1 MVKLKFII
9 KDNSLVLR
17 ISEGKERYYKSVK
30 HILTGNPNLTKH
42 WNADKERF
50 SANAVSYSENNKTL
64 EEFKGPY
71 TKLLFEH
78 PEFTARQVAS
88 FFQPIKQV
96 GVIASQKATEEPVAE
111 SEFHLVEK
119 YLEEIIM
126 REKAKQ
132 GCNFE
137 TYSKLLSKCRK
148 IIKGFSSLTFQ
159 SLNHKSCVRLAHTFA
174 KHNGYKGTTKAF
186 RNVLGRASKDNE
198 VPFSL
203 TQIGDFKFAEYNP
216 NRNCVDDKK
225 SDVLTTEQLKQF
237 LNADL
242 KTFTPTYKDRKQ
254 VELYH
259 DFCVFMFHSFF
270 APCDVIKLKYSD
282 ITRANTIR
290 VKRKKTHQPVEV
302 PVSPAMANIIAKYKG
317 KTVDGYVFPI
327 MDDKKEAAYTTAD
340 YLFKKF
346 REKLNIWLKS
356 VGKELELDYDLYAY
370 VFRHTAITVALD
382 SGLPISYV
390 AMAAGTSIE
399 MIQEHYYNGDNI
411 INQQKLQMA
420 FMKAAGA

>member
-30 HILTGNPNLTKH
+30 HLLTGSPNLAKH

-64 EEFKGPY
+64 EEFKSTY
-71 TKLLFEH
+71 TKLLFER
-78 PEFTARQVAS
+78 PELTARQVAS
-88 FFQPIKQV
+88 YFQPIKQV
-96 GVIASQKATEEPVAE
+96 GTITPQKLTEEPTEA
-111 SEFHLVEK
+111 SEFNFVEK
-119 YLEEIIM
+119 YLEEIIV

-132 GCNFE
+132 GCNFV

-159 SLNHKSCVRLAHTFA
+159 SLDYKACVRLAHTFA
-174 KHNGYKGTTKAF
+174 KHDGYKGTTKAF
-186 RNVLGRASKDNE
+186 RNVLGKASKDHE

-203 TQIGDFKFAEYNP
+203 TQIGDFIFADYNP
-216 NRNCVDDKK
+216 KRNCVDDKK
-225 SDVLTTEQLKQF
+225 PDILTTEQLKQF

-242 KTFTPTYKDRKQ
+242 SNLTPSYKDRKQ
-254 VELYH
+254 VELYY
-259 DFCVFMFHSFF
+259 DFCVFMFHFFF

-302 PVSPAMANIIAKYKG
+302 PVSPAMADIIAKYRG
-317 KTVDGYVFPI
+317 QTVDGYVFPI
-327 MDDKKEAAYTTAD
+327 MDDKNEAAYTTAD

-346 REKLNIWLKS
+346 REKLNIWLKC
-356 VGKELELDYDLYAY
+356 VGKELGLDYNLYAY

-382 SGLPISYV
+382 GGLPIAYM

-399 MIQEHYYNGDNI
+399 MIQEHYYNGDSI
-411 INQQKLQMA
+411 VNQQKLQMA
-420 FMKAAGA
+420 FMRAAM

>member
-17 ISEGKERYYKSVK
+17 ISEGKERYYKSIK
-30 HILTGNPNLTKH
+30 HILTGSPNLEKH

-50 SANAVSYSENNKTL
+50 SANAVSYSDNNKAL
-64 EEFKGPY
+64 EEFKGIY
-71 TKLLFEH
+71 VRLLLEH
-78 PEFTARQVAS
+78 PELTAREVAS
-88 FFQPIKQV
+88 YFQPIKQTQPKPLETP
-96 GVIASQKATEEPVAE
+96 VIDTTEPSDYA
-111 SEFHLVEK
+111 LVEK
-119 YLEEIIM
+119 YLEEVIV

-148 IIKGFSSLTFQ
+148 VIKGFASLTFQ
-159 SLNHKSCVRLAHTFA
+159 SLDYKSCVRLAHIFA
-174 KHNGYKGTTKAF
+174 KYDGYKGTTKAF
-186 RNVLGRASKDNE
+186 RNMLGKASKDKE
-198 VPFSL
+198 VPFDII
-203 TQIGDFKFAEYNP
+203 QIGDFKFAEYDP
-216 NRNCVDDKK
+216 KRNCVDDKK
-225 SDVLTTEQLKQF
+225 PDVLTVDKLKQF
-237 LNADL
+237 LGADISTL
-242 KTFTPTYKDRKQ
+242 TPSYKDRKQ

-302 PVSPAMANIIAKYKG
+302 PISPAMGNIIAKYKG
-317 KTVDGYVFPI
+317 LTVDDYVFPI
-327 MDDKKEAAYTTAD
+327 MDDAKEATYTTVD
-340 YLFKKF
+340 YTFKKF
-346 REKLNIWLKS
+346 REKLNIWLKA
-356 VGKELELDYDLYAY
+356 VGKELEVDYDLYAY

-399 MIQEHYYNGDNI
+399 MIQEHYYNGDSVA
-411 INQQKLQMA
+411 NQQKLQMA
-420 FMKAAGA
+420 FMKVAM

>member
-50 SANAVSYSENNKTL
+50 SGYAVSYSENNKAL
-64 EEFKGPY
+64 EEFKNIY
-71 TKLLFEH
+71 IKLLFEH
-78 PEFTARQVAS
+78 PELTARQAAS
-88 FFQPIKQV
+88 YFQPIKQV
-96 GVIASQKATEEPVAE
+96 AKPVPETPKE
-111 SEFHLVEK
+111 SEIAVSDYNLVEK
-119 YLEEIIM
+119 YLQEVIV

-148 IIKGFSSLTFQ
+148 IIKNFSTMTFQ
-159 SLNHKSCVRLAHTFA
+159 SIDYKACVRLAHTFA
-174 KHNGYKGTTKAF
+174 KHDGYKGTSKSF
-186 RNVLGRASKDNE
+186 RNLLGKASKDSE

-203 TQIGDFKFAEYNP
+203 TQIGDFMFSEYNP
-216 NRNCVDDKK
+216 NRNRVDDKK
-225 SDVLTTEQLKQF
+225 PDVLTSEQLKQF
-237 LNADL
+237 INADL
-242 KTFTPTYKDRKQ
+242 HQLTPAYKDRKT

-259 DFCVFMFHSFF
+259 DFCIFMFHSFF

-282 ITRANTIR
+282 ITRNNTIR

-302 PVSPAMANIIAKYKG
+302 PVSPAMSDIISKYKG

-327 MDDKKEAAYTTAD
+327 MDDEKEKSYTTVD

-356 VGKELELDYDLYAY
+356 VGKELGLDYDLYAY

-382 SGLPISYV
+382 NGLPISYI
-390 AMAAGTSIE
+390 AMAAGTSIK
-399 MIQEHYYNGDNI
+399 MIQEHYYNGDSI
-411 INQQKLQMA
+411 VNQQKLQMA
-420 FMKAAGA
+420 FMKVGL

>member
-30 HILTGNPNLTKH
+30 HLLTGSPNLAKH

-50 SANAVSYSENNKTL
+50 SANAVSYSENNKAL
-64 EEFKGPY
+64 EEFKSTY

-78 PEFTARQVAS
+78 PELTARQVAS
-88 FFQPIKQV
+88 YFQPIKQV
-96 GVIASQKATEEPVAE
+96 GIIAPQKPTEETTE
-111 SEFHLVEK
+111 DSEFNFVEK
-119 YLEEIIM
+119 YLEEIIV

-159 SLNHKSCVRLAHTFA
+159 SLDYKTCVRLAHTFA
-174 KHNGYKGTTKAF
+174 KYDGYKGTTKAF
-186 RNVLGRASKDNE
+186 RNLLGKASKDHK

-203 TQIGDFKFAEYNP
+203 TQIGDFVFADYNP
-216 NRNCVDDKK
+216 KKHCVDDRKP
-225 SDVLTTEQLKQF
+225 DVLTTEQLKQF

-317 KTVDGYVFPI
+317 QTVDGYVFPI

-346 REKLNIWLKS
+346 REKLNIWLKC
-356 VGKELELDYDLYAY
+356 VGKELGLDYNLYAY
-370 VFRHTAITVALD
+370 VFRHTAITIALD

-399 MIQEHYYNGDNI
+399 MIQEHYYNGDSI

-420 FMKAAGA
+420 FMKAAM

>member
-1 MVKLKFII
+1 
-9 KDNSLVLR
+9 
-17 ISEGKERYYKSVK
+17 
-30 HILTGNPNLTKH
+30 
-42 WNADKERF
+42 
-50 SANAVSYSENNKTL
+50 
-64 EEFKGPY
+64 
-71 TKLLFEH
+71 
-78 PEFTARQVAS
+78 
-88 FFQPIKQV
+88 
-96 GVIASQKATEEPVAE
+96 
-111 SEFHLVEK
+111 
-119 YLEEIIM
+119 M

-159 SLNHKSCVRLAHTFA
+159 SLDYKACVRLAHTFA
-174 KHNGYKGTTKAF
+174 KHAGYKGTTKAF
-186 RNVLGRASKDNE
+186 RNVLGKASKDHE

-203 TQIGDFKFAEYNP
+203 TQIGDLIFADYNP
-216 NRNCVDDKK
+216 KRHCVDDKK
-225 SDVLTTEQLKQF
+225 PDILTTEQLKQF

-242 KTFTPTYKDRKQ
+242 SSLTPSYKDRKQ
-254 VELYH
+254 VELYY

-302 PVSPAMANIIAKYKG
+302 PVSPAMADIIAKYRG
-317 KTVDGYVFPI
+317 QTVDGYVFPI

-346 REKLNIWLKS
+346 REKLNIWLKC
-356 VGKELELDYDLYAY
+356 VGKELGLDYNLYAY

-382 SGLPISYV
+382 SGLPIAYV

-399 MIQEHYYNGDNI
+399 MIQEHYYNGDSI

-420 FMKAAGA
+420 FMRAAM